1 MTNPHSRPLDPPPLS
16 EPAGGQEAA
25 EAPGPIPASAV
36 ETVLFGE
43 GVLPLGGAGLAA
55 GLEPNQGAFERLGA
69 QAAIRADGLSATDRP
84 NANPSSH
91 AHSSAG
97 PCAIAPSA
105 MNRSATDRSAS
116 DRSATDFN
124 PSPSAESSGLEILE
138 RVAAEATVLDGVP
151 WQDPASGL
159 AASSSDSSPSDSSV
173 SPEASAPSSTSGPPT
188 AEMKDLAPPPAP
200 LAPPASPPA
209 PPAAP
214 PGAAAENDDDAFPGE
229 VEMTLVDHLEELRRR
244 LLRSLLALLIA
255 AAGCLL
261 AVKPL
266 VRLLEVPAQGIRF
279 LQLAPGEFLFV
290 SLKVAGY
297 AGLVL
302 ALPWIL
308 FESLAWVLPGLTRR
322 ERRLVAPAVAG
333 SSLLFLAGL
342 AFAWWALVPAA
353 LRFLVSYGADV
364 VEPLW
369 SIERYLDFVLLLMVA
384 TALAF
389 QLPVLQLL
397 LGALGILDAVA
408 MLAAWRWVVLVSAL
422 AGAVLTPSTD
432 PVTMLLLSGAITALY
447 LIGVGLVAL
456 VGRRRPDRA

>member
-1 MTNPHSRPLDPPPLS
+1 MSDPNSRPLVPLPLGEPLPLS
-16 EPAGGQEAA
+16 QPPGGLDAA
-25 EAPGPIPASAV
+25 EGPGLSLGSAA
-36 ETVLFGE
+36 ETGRH
-43 GVLPLGGAGLAA
+43 GGAAQPRGGAGLEPDQQSRDRIAA
-55 GLEPNQGAFERLGA
+55 E
-69 QAAIRADGLSATDRP
+69 AAISVDGLLATDRP
-84 NANPSSH
+84 SPSISPSP
-91 AHSSAG
+91 AD
-97 PCAIAPSA
+97 PSA
-105 MNRSATDRSAS
+105 A
-116 DRSATDFN
+116 
-124 PSPSAESSGLEILE
+124 
-138 RVAAEATVLDGVP
+138 
-151 WQDPASGL
+151 
-159 AASSSDSSPSDSSV
+159 DSSV
-173 SPEASAPSSTSGPPT
+173 LAATLGAPAADGAVLPP
-188 AEMKDLAPPPAP
+188 
-200 LAPPASPPA
+200 PPA

-214 PGAAAENDDDAFPGE
+214 PGEATENDDDAFPGE

-255 AAGCLL
+255 AAACLL

-266 VRLLEVPAQGIRF
+266 VRLLEVPASGIRF

-297 AGLVL
+297 AGLTL

-308 FESLAWVLPGLTRR
+308 FEALAFVLPGLTRR

-333 SSLLFLAGL
+333 STLLFLTGL

-397 LGALGILDAVA
+397 LGALGILDAA
-408 MLAAWRWVVLVSAL
+408 TMLAGWRWVVLVSAV

-456 VGRRRPDRA
+456 VGRPRLDRA

>member
-1 MTNPHSRPLDPPPLS
+1 MSDPNSRPLVPLPLS
-16 EPAGGQEAA
+16 EPPGGLDAAEGPGLSLGSAAQTGRHGEAA
-25 EAPGPIPASAV
+25 QPR
-36 ETVLFGE
+36 
-43 GVLPLGGAGLAA
+43 GGAGLEPDQQSRDRIAA
-55 GLEPNQGAFERLGA
+55 E
-69 QAAIRADGLSATDRP
+69 AAISVDGLLATDRP
-84 NANPSSH
+84 SPSIS
-91 AHSSAG
+91 
-97 PCAIAPSA
+97 
-105 MNRSATDRSAS
+105 
-116 DRSATDFN
+116 
-124 PSPSAESSGLEILE
+124 PSPA
-138 RVAAEATVLDGVP
+138 
-151 WQDPASGL
+151 DPSTP
-159 AASSSDSSPSDSSV
+159 AASPSTTAASAADSSV
-173 SPEASAPSSTSGPPT
+173 LAATLGAPAADGAVLPP
-188 AEMKDLAPPPAP
+188 
-200 LAPPASPPA
+200 PPA

-214 PGAAAENDDDAFPGE
+214 PGEATENDDDAFPGE

-255 AAGCLL
+255 AAACLL

-266 VRLLEVPAQGIRF
+266 VRLLEVPASGIRF

-297 AGLVL
+297 AGLTL

-308 FESLAWVLPGLTRR
+308 FEALAFVLPGLTRR

-333 SSLLFLAGL
+333 STLLFLAGL

-397 LGALGILDAVA
+397 LGALGILDAA
-408 MLAAWRWVVLVSAL
+408 TMLAGWRWVVLVSAV

-456 VGRRRPDRA
+456 VGRPRLDRA